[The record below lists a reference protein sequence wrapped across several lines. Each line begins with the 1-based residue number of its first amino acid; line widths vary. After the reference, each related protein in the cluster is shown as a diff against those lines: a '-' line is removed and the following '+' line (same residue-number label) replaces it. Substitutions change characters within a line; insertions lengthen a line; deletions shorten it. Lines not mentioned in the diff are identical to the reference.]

1 MVPTSH
7 TSLQRGARAT
17 RRITTCTACTAAL
30 ALAVA
35 GVAAGSA
42 NADGPSTV
50 LASMRL
56 AGDGVAGRSVV
67 VRAVDNSGALG
78 ARQVTRA
85 LPTIT
90 TGRDGTAT
98 LRADPAALADLAD
111 DGGYV
116 NFESEVQV
124 AGEPRFTSF
133 SRRWTGSAWVD
144 QEGRPAVVA
153 PVLSAATSPAVPAPA
168 SVVTGSE
175 EMTDVVRARATG
187 DDEVPCTWYDDSA
200 GNASTVI
207 GEFHTGANTKGYF
220 TYGTTS
226 DSDISVGYNYGRG
239 WTVGGSGHVGNSK
252 ASYIRFN
259 VHSGFHHQLR
269 STFRYVHW
277 HLTLGASCA
286 GPSRWGQRYEKVTPA
301 SWQSGSQVGAAIAG
315 KFCTGAA
322 GRRSFARNSDF
333 YRGSRRAYTYGTAA
347 KAWGAAL
354 SATSG
359 FSKFVDINYHFG
371 NSKTAPHYL
380 CGRPD
385 ILSSKIIYA
394 R

>member
-1 MVPTSH
+1 MGPLVSRPPH
-7 TSLQRGARAT
+7 RGVRT
-17 RRITTCTACTAAL
+17 TGRITTCTACTAAV

-35 GVAAGSA
+35 GVAVSSA
-42 NADGPSTV
+42 SADGPNT
-50 LASMRL
+50 A
-56 AGDGVAGRSVV
+56 VAGVRLTGAAATGQSVV
-67 VRAVDNSGALG
+67 VRAVDNSGTLG
-78 ARQVTRA
+78 AGQATRA
-85 LPTIT
+85 LPTVT

-98 LRADPAALADLAD
+98 VRADPAALADLAD

-116 NFESEVQV
+116 NFESEVRV

-133 SRRWTGSAWVD
+133 SRRWTGTDWVD
-144 QEGRPAVVA
+144 PDGRPAMAAPALSPVTAPVAPEPPAVVA
-153 PVLSAATSPAVPAPA
+153 E
-168 SVVTGSE
+168 GG
-175 EMTDVVRARATG
+175 EMTDVVEVRATAA
-187 DDEVPCTWYDDSA
+187 DEVPCTWYDDSA

-207 GEFHTGANTKGYF
+207 GEFHTGANSKGYF

-239 WTVGGSGHVGNSK
+239 WSVGGSGHVGNSK
-252 ASYIRFN
+252 ASFIRFN
-259 VHSGFHHQLR
+259 VHSGFHHHLR

-286 GPSRWGQRYEKVTPA
+286 APNRWGQRYQKVTPA
-301 SWQSGSQVGAAIAG
+301 SWQSGSEVGALVAG
-315 KFCTGAA
+315 KFCTGAS

-347 KAWGAAL
+347 KAWGASL

-371 NSKTAPHYL
+371 DSKSAPHYL